1 IPSDAVL
8 ELYRCLLADTLG
20 LAKSVANVEVAIMC
34 PEADRE
40 ELSQFAGDTVRVVA
54 QRGAG
59 LAAGLTSVF
68 RHFTASDRRHIIAFN
83 SDSPHLAPSV
93 LEGAFE
99 TLRTSDIV
107 IGPTNDGGYYLVG
120 AKAAHPALFD
130 NDGLGT
136 GDALSRLLARTKSL
150 SLSTAFTAPF

>member
-1 IPSDAVL
+1 LILSMESLIQATRLPSHSARTLVIMAKAPRAGMVKTRLAESISSGAVL

-40 ELSQFAGDTVRVVA
+40 ELSEFAGDTVRVVA

-68 RHFTASDRRHIIAFN
+68 RHFTASDRRHVIAFN

-99 TLRTSDIV
+99 MLRTSDIV
-107 IGPTNDGGYYLVG
+107 I
-120 AKAAHPALFD
+120 
-130 NDGLGT
+130 
-136 GDALSRLLARTKSL
+136 
-150 SLSTAFTAPF
+150 